1 MPIALVLAYLQML
14 PKLRAEDKHDRV
26 TFGYSAR
33 VDLESMQDIEASFK
47 DAIDNPTPQ
56 RRRAAAPS
64 ADALAAMGIGVVT
77 VPAGAALNDG

>member
-14 PKLRAEDKHDRV
+14 PKLRAEAQCERV
-26 TFGYSAR
+26 TFGYSAQ
-33 VDLESMQDIEASFK
+33 VDVESMQDIEARFK

-64 ADALAAMGIGVVT
+64 ADALAAMGIGMIT
-77 VPAGAALNDG
+77 VPAEAVLNDG